1 MTRESPWGPLSV
13 ADAHLHFFSR
23 RFFSTLVAQKQG
35 LTLDAAFAHLGWSAP
50 PEEPTQLA
58 EIWKAELDRHGVAK
72 SVLIASVPGDESSVT
87 AAARVYPDRFFAF
100 AMVNPAT
107 WTPDTFSE
115 VRAACLFPA
124 MHCFSVHDDAVRPIF
139 EWAAHHKRAVFVH
152 CGVLSVGVRG
162 KLGLPSPFDMRFS
175 NPLDLHAIALRYPTV
190 PIVVPHF
197 GAGYFREALMLADLC
212 PNVFLDTSSS
222 NRWMRFEESHHLDAR
237 TDIRH
242 VFQRALD
249 VVGPTRL
256 LFGTDSS
263 FFPRG
268 WNHKVFEEQARA
280 LYEIGLS
287 AGDARGIFGENLLRI
302 LGTSRNLT

>member
-1 MTRESPWGPLSV
+1 MTRESPWGPLAV

-23 RFFSTLVAQKQG
+23 GFFAKLVAQKSG
-35 LTLDAAFAHLGWSAP
+35 LTLEAAFAQLGWSAP
-50 PEEPTQLA
+50 PEDPAQLA
-58 EIWKAELDRHGVAK
+58 EIWKAELDRHGVEK

-87 AAARVYPDRFFAF
+87 AAVRAHPDRFFAF
-100 AMVNPAT
+100 AMVNPAA
-107 WTPDTFSE
+107 WSPDRFSG
-115 VRAACLFPA
+115 VHGVCLFPA
-124 MHCFSVHDDAVRPIF
+124 MHCFSVHDDSVRPIF

-175 NPLDLHAIALRYPTV
+175 NPLDLHAIALCYPTV

-222 NRWMRFEESHHLDAR
+222 NRWMRFEESHHLDTR

-249 VVGPTRL
+249 VVGPARL

-268 WNHKVFEEQARA
+268 WNGKIFEEQARA

-287 AGDARGIFGENLLRI
+287 AGDARAIFGENLLRI